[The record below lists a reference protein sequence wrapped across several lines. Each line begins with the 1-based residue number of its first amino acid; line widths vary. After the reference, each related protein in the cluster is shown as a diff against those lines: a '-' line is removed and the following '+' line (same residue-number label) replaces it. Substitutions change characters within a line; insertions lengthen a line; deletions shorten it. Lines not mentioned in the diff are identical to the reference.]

1 MSTSNQLNLGRSVLS
16 GFQTGKINYSFH
28 FLYYTNHF
36 VMIIVTIRLFIS
48 HFRMENSSTTFGF
61 HNMSSPYLPSKAE
74 GIAWCSALTLEAV
87 LIVLA
92 NLLALA
98 LFAVNKK
105 LRKRSLF
112 LVINMAFA
120 DLLSGALSLPIF
132 IYTVGAGF
140 MLWKARFD
148 KTFYAY
154 QVFGQTVVLQA
165 SLFSASLIT
174 CERFYAVYWPLKHRT
189 LSVGA
194 YRAAIIMVWILAILL
209 SILQLLISNKPAFY
223 TFVSILLSLLFTV
236 CICNIAIWRRFQ
248 RRIASQQQNREAQK
262 RRLTRTLL
270 LISAVEILSWLP
282 LTISN
287 LLVIAFEVPV
297 PLAVLFTCVAV
308 NYSNFVLN
316 PIIYALRFPEFKQA
330 LEVCCHRNHD
340 ATINVEGSGRNNNV
354 GSNAYRFFG
363 MQTLG
368 LCC

>member
-1 MSTSNQLNLGRSVLS
+1 MSTSNQLNLGRSVLI

-36 VMIIVTIRLFIS
+36 VIIIVTIRLFIS
-48 HFRMENSSTTFGF
+48 HFRMENSSTIFGS

-87 LIVLA
+87 LIVLE
-92 NLLALA
+92 NFLALA
-98 LFAVNKK
+98 LFAVNKR

-154 QVFGQTVVLQA
+154 QVFGQIVVLQA
-165 SLFSASLIT
+165 SLISAARIT
-174 CERFYAVYWPLKHRT
+174 CERFHAVYWPLKHRIM
-189 LSVGA
+189 SMGA
-194 YRAAIIMVWILAILL
+194 YRAAIFVVWILAILFP
-209 SILQLLISNKPAFY
+209 ILQLLISNKLALY
-223 TFVSILLSLLFTV
+223 TFVSILLSLFFTV

-248 RRIASQQQNREAQK
+248 RRIASRQQNREAQN

-270 LISAVEILSWLP
+270 LISAVEILSWFP

-287 LLVIAFEVPV
+287 FLVIAFEVPV
-297 PLAVLFTCVAV
+297 PLAI
-308 NYSNFVLN
+308 FVH
-316 PIIYALRFPEFKQA
+316 Q
-330 LEVCCHRNHD
+330 C
-340 ATINVEGSGRNNNV
+340 
-354 GSNAYRFFG
+354 
-363 MQTLG
+363 
-368 LCC
+368 